1 MTITF
6 KKYVADNKHKF
17 PKMETVLGKHSKKP
31 KDFPEMETV
40 MGNHSHE
47 KKNLKEAKEDY
58 GKDFSHLENHY
69 KITGDDHATAVDHY
83 TNDSYYL
90 NKKHFG
96 KLPSG
101 LVNNPNGHTHKLAA
115 IKHMETHLPG
125 LLKAHKTPHEL
136 IVHTGLKVS
145 PHKYFDEGGK
155 HAHVHMP
162 AYTST
167 SMEHEIAKD
176 FSKVEH
182 KESHALKLHIP
193 KDAHGAYIGHHSN
206 HPEEHEF
213 LIHHGAVI
221 KIHHKPEITSDKYGV
236 KHHTWHAELVHDGVK
251 KLPGYPE

>member
-1 MTITF
+1 
-6 KKYVADNKHKF
+6 
-17 PKMETVLGKHSKKP
+17 METVMGKHSKKP
-31 KDFPEMETV
+31 KDFPKMETV
-40 MGNHSHE
+40 MGKHSHE
-47 KKNLKEAKEDY
+47 NKNIKEAKEDY
-58 GKDFSHLENHY
+58 GKDFSHLEKHY
-69 KITGDDHATAVDHY
+69 KITDKHHLDAVDHY
-83 TNDSYYL
+83 SNNSYHM
-90 NKKHFG
+90 NKKLFG
-96 KLPSG
+96 KPVPDDKMMQS
-101 LVNNPNGHTHKLAA
+101 HHDA
-115 IKHMETHLPG
+115 INHMEKHLPG
-125 LLKAHKTPHEL
+125 LLKKHTTPHEL

-145 PHKYFDEGGK
+145 PHKYFDEGAK
-155 HAHVHMP
+155 HTHVHIP

-176 FSKVEH
+176 FSKVTMTQTQR
-182 KESHALKLHIP
+182 ESHALKLHIP